1 MKLQDWTHFAEI
13 TASVAVIISLLFL
26 THQVGENTSAIERQ
40 ILLDRSSA
48 LTSPFLSDG
57 RLPAILSKIKAI
69 DGVDPLEQSFIDRYL
84 LTYEE
89 ASIWVR
95 YQLVVWKGLEAD
107 FIADGESPK
116 MESYIEH
123 LLTFADVQLAWK
135 NGIMVSDA
143 DFIAYVE
150 RLRQEK

>member
-1 MKLQDWTHFAEI
+1 LKLKDWTHIAEI

-26 THQVGENTSAIERQ
+26 THQVGENTSAVERR

-48 LTSPFLSDG
+48 LTYPFLSDG
-57 RLPAILSKIKAI
+57 RIPEILAKIKAI
-69 DGVDPLEQSFIDRYL
+69 DGVDPLEQSFMDRYL

-89 ASIWVR
+89 ASIWGR

-123 LLTFADVQLAWK
+123 LLSYGDVQLAWQSGK
-135 NGIMVSDA
+135 LTSDA

-150 RLRQEK
+150 RLRQEL